1 MEWKFGRNQT
11 NGKQI
16 RSRLSTIIAMK
27 RMPFSNFLQFCE
39 VSFCHY
45 FSEWTKKE
53 AIPSL
58 INLYS
63 LKWKHQNHWLSH
75 WSYSSTRNSPFS
87 NTPIQFWFH
96 FEVHFLLWSE
106 EVTFASLFVC
116 LNNKNNKK
124 LRDVRTLNLK
134 CSSRWL
140 MEEKICNYDE
150 DSFKLT
156 KPSQFIIGLFLVSF
170 GRHHLHSLFILT

>member
-1 MEWKFGRNQT
+1 MKFIWIICSGSSEPFERHPNIMEWKFGRNQT

-27 RMPFSNFLQFCE
+27 RMLFSNFLQFCE

-45 FSEWTKKE
+45 FSEWTKIE

-87 NTPIQFWFH
+87 NTPSYFDSI
-96 FEVHFLLWSE
+96 
-106 EVTFASLFVC
+106 
-116 LNNKNNKK
+116 
-124 LRDVRTLNLK
+124 LK
-134 CSSRWL
+134 CTFCYEVRSSSH
-140 MEEKICNYDE
+140 ICIAFCV
-150 DSFKLT
+150 FK
-156 KPSQFIIGLFLVSF
+156 Q
-170 GRHHLHSLFILT
+170 